1 MIFGRSKDSAR
12 PEAAQA
18 QASLLVV
25 GAPEGE
31 AGRAFLEALST
42 NPKSLPVVPGPVVPG
57 SATSE
62 LGGAVAVLSIFQ
74 DIFVLD
80 QLLRMTVAQR
90 ASRNDGYP
98 ILIVATKLSKLSEL
112 GHWLSK
118 CAAEDRLQG
127 IRLVLADDLSEVAA
141 QILHKLDPI
150 IEPNVIKMPASPEV
164 DCTDFK
170 YFYSI
175 TPELRRLVRT
185 MRELAENNVS
195 RVYLLGGPGT
205 GKTSIAYYYFLCRA
219 RGNFVTVN
227 LTAESTGNKEAMK
240 SLLCGHV
247 TGAMGGVAAR
257 EGALSYAGEGVAFL
271 DESHGVTGV
280 VIQVLMEVLD
290 SGQFLPFGA
299 TKKRTLE
306 CAVIFASNRSWEAL
320 RDLMNLD
327 EHARLGATI
336 VKITALASRE
346 EDMIAVVATCLA
358 RFSRQCTSWKAPV
371 GFSAEAWQAYKK
383 CKWHGNTRTL
393 IRVTE
398 AAAIAHSLRKN
409 PDELISVGEVQEAM
423 SLWEP
428 LEHES
433 LKVYTSF
440 QASDLV

>member
-12 PEAAQA
+12 PETASA
-18 QASLLVV
+18 QASLLLV
-25 GAPEGE
+25 GCPEGDP
-31 AGRAFLEALST
+31 GRTFLEALSA
-42 NPKSLPVVPGPVVPG
+42 NPKSLPVLTG
-57 SATSE
+57 SASSE
-62 LGGAVAVLSIFQ
+62 LGGSVAVVSVFQ

-80 QLLRMTVAQR
+80 QLLRMVVAQR
-90 ASRNDGYP
+90 TSRTDGYP

-127 IRLVLADDLSEVAA
+127 IRLVISDDVNSLPS
-141 QILHKLDPI
+141 QILNKLDPI
-150 IEPNVIKMPASPEV
+150 IEPNVIKMPSSPEV

-185 MRELAENNVS
+185 MRELAENNVA

-219 RGNFVTVN
+219 KGNFVTVN

-336 VKITALASRE
+336 VKITDLASRE

-371 GFSAEAWQAYKK
+371 GFSSEAWQAYRK

-409 PDELISVGEVQEAM
+409 PDELISVEEVQEAM

-440 QASDLV
+440 QASDAV